1 MNTTYMVCKSKH
13 ECNII
18 WLHRVLQRSAVE
30 CYDTLRPNVFQP
42 EECKGVRG
50 RGSDDGRW
58 TWGMW
63 SGGRVC
69 SAEHVCNTYIHTHV
83 CTCSET
89 HSTTTLQET
98 SAQSWVKHANY
109 VQVTRIRHEGSDL
122 LTAHTITEALLTLR
136 TAVKIYW
143 RHAMEMCKQL
153 FLQLIL

>member
-109 VQVTRIRHEGSDL
+109 VQVTQNKTWRVRFTNSSHHHRGSFDIKNCCQDL
-122 LTAHTITEALLTLR
+122 LKTCNGN
-136 TAVKIYW
+136 V
-143 RHAMEMCKQL
+143 
-153 FLQLIL
+153 